1 MSVYAPGDTP
11 PVDPN
16 ADPGMW
22 ARLMGYV
29 GGLSPIGS
37 AQADTMAQGPNP
49 AANPSPVDPRLAG
62 GGPPVPQALMSGA
75 QQPPAMD
82 PTEMA
87 ARRRLASHAASL
99 AAGGPPQLSPA
110 SPSTASLNA
119 VNYGGLPPSVSTVA
133 PNSQNGLPTTFGGGT
148 FGQGGPPPQV
158 MPYAGGQGTV
168 GPAGQPGSHTL
179 LQPSAPN
186 NAVGWGT
193 PQSSSDVNWAL
204 DPRLPDYNKLP
215 AAAGSAAQRK
225 PVRKPVK
232 IPASATA
239 NVPPAGSPWVTRDAQ
254 NQDWSG
260 GALARGGTRQMGMLD
275 LSKLF
280 GQR

>member
-1 MSVYAPGDTP
+1 MAVHAPGDTP
-11 PVDPN
+11 DPN

-22 ARLMGYV
+22 ARLMGFV
-29 GGLSPIGS
+29 NGLNPIGS
-37 AQADTMAQGPNP
+37 AQADTIGQGPNP
-49 AANPSPVDPRLAG
+49 LTQPSPVDPRLAG
-62 GGPPVPQALMSGA
+62 GG
-75 QQPPAMD
+75 
-82 PTEMA
+82 
-87 ARRRLASHAASL
+87 
-99 AAGGPPQLSPA
+99 
-110 SPSTASLNA
+110 PSTASLNA
-119 VNYGGLPPSVSTVA
+119 VNYGGLPPGVSTVA
-133 PNSQNGLPTTFGGGT
+133 PNSQNGLPATFGGGT
-148 FGQGGPPPQV
+148 FGQGGPQPQV

-168 GPAGQPGSHTL
+168 GPAGQPGEHPL
-179 LQPSAPN
+179 LQTPAPN
-186 NAVGWGT
+186 NAVGWGL
-193 PQSSSDVNWAL
+193 PQDSGDVNWAI

-215 AAAGSAAQRK
+215 AAAGPAAQPVRK

-280 GQR
+280 SRQ